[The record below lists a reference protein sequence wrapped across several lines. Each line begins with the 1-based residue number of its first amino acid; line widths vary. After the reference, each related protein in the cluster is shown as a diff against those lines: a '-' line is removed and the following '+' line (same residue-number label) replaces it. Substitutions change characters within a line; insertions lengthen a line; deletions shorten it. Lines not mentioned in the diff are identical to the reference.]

1 MLKHLSVALLSIVT
15 TCGDA
20 DPSERAA
27 SAHRGAAGQP
37 AEGQRSPQAQPAMR
51 TVAYRRHE
59 FHHPPSDHR
68 ASLLAFVYDVPT
80 LPACGVLPPF
90 RMLNQILAEGGSDGG
105 MSPGATW
112 EPFQITADEY
122 RALLAAIR
130 DTPVESLRAQARYAS
145 VPLSVDPEFDGITD
159 RFEWIMAVCRKHR
172 ESWFPRVEAA
182 SG

>member
-1 MLKHLSVALLSIVT
+1 MLKHLAVALLSTVAA
-15 TCGDA
+15 CGQA
-20 DPSERAA
+20 DPAERAA
-27 SAHRGAAGQP
+27 SADGSAAAHSVPGL
-37 AEGQRSPQAQPAMR
+37 RSPHAQPAMR

-90 RMLNQILAEGGSDGG
+90 AMMNQILAEGGSNGG

-122 RALLAAIR
+122 RALLAAVR
-130 DTPVESLRAQARYAS
+130 ATPAASLRAQARYAT
-145 VPLSVDPEFDGITD
+145 VQLSTDPALDGVTD
-159 RFEWIMAVCRKHR
+159 RFEWIMAVCQKHR
-172 ESWFPRVEAA
+172 ESWHARVQAA
-182 SG
+182 GG